1 MFDKPTL
8 IVINLVIPKA
18 GAKHELLFNKS
29 EAILLN
35 STSCLAPALGVI
47 KFMIV
52 KEMIFGHTLL
62 CYISPTKIFN
72 KPTSDSEVSLL
83 NSEV

>member
-1 MFDKPTL
+1 MSDLDVRQIHLRLTAL
-8 IVINLVIPKA
+8 IVMKLVRPKA

-35 STSCLAPALGVI
+35 NSLCLAPALGII

-52 KEMIFGHTLL
+52 KEMILVTL
-62 CYISPTKIFN
+62 CSVT
-72 KPTSDSEVSLL
+72 
-83 NSEV
+83 